1 MARHTVGDSTLMLD
15 QLQELTPLH
24 TLTATETQASN
35 PFVVLPYSAV
45 LASPWGIKI
54 RVQYQGVSLTSGSGT
69 LQFTAKISYDRGA
82 TWSTGATGT
91 SITLSTTAQS
101 GEQVLQTIPTQYS
114 CDTGV
119 VWIQTLATVGGSPSG
134 ATATYRADLV

>member
-1 MARHTVGDSTLMLD
+1 MLD

-35 PFVVLPYSAV
+35 PFVVLPYGAV
-45 LASPWGIKI
+45 LASPSGIKI
-54 RVQYQGVSLTSGSGT
+54 RVQYQDVLLASGSGT
-69 LQFTAKISYDRGA
+69 LQFAAKISYDRGA

-101 GEQVLQTIPTQYS
+101 GEQVLQVQAAQNNG
-114 CDTGV
+114 DTGV
-119 VWIQTLATVGGSPSG
+119 MFVQTLATVGGSPTG